1 MKQKKFHRKILQAIS
16 VAKQVFDENQKEDNV
31 VKLASDLHISRNSL
45 QSAFMQELGESI
57 REYKLRQ
64 RMEQAVHMLEA
75 ENDVKEIALT
85 LNYTHTRNFSTAFK
99 KYYGVAPT
107 EWPLLVQKQSSLSK
121 IRSVKFGEG

>member
-31 VKLASDLHISRNSL
+31 VKLASDMHISRNSL

-64 RMEQAVHMLEA
+64 RMEQAVQMLEA

-99 KYYGVAPT
+99 KYYGVVPT
-107 EWPLLVQKQSSLSK
+107 EWPALVQKQSSLCKS
-121 IRSVKFGEG
+121 RSVKFGEG